1 MNIKRDTYS
10 PEGASSPVPMAKAK
24 YSANILLKDLEEDNE
39 TSLSSNLDETT
50 CEDSDNS
57 DSESV
62 TPTQQTPIP
71 KEFDGTNRG
80 DEAEV
85 RSLINIAMIRNITIN
100 QFESICSFIIS
111 HNKIFSQIM
120 VSKAKPGR
128 RRPKLSIARFMREY
142 SNRTTVHGI
151 SYICDTTIAHF
162 DRCLWFVLCVFFTFL
177 AVFVSVKAYID
188 WQDDPVITTLL
199 TTGE

>member
-10 PEGASSPVPMAKAK
+10 PEGASSPAPMAKAK

-39 TSLSSNLDETT
+39 TSLSSNLDKTT

-57 DSESV
+57 ESESV

-71 KEFDGTNRG
+71 KEFDGTYRG

-100 QFESICSFIIS
+100 LFVASLYRITKF
-111 HNKIFSQIM
+111 F
-120 VSKAKPGR
+120 R
-128 RRPKLSIARFMREY
+128 R
-142 SNRTTVHGI
+142 
-151 SYICDTTIAHF
+151 
-162 DRCLWFVLCVFFTFL
+162 
-177 AVFVSVKAYID
+177 
-188 WQDDPVITTLL
+188 
-199 TTGE
+199 